1 MKQVTLLIVPI
12 IALASLS
19 ACARYESK
27 ATPVSTEPA
36 GSASSM
42 PQSPN
47 SLPLGSA
54 VDAPLTRATGN
65 VGTTRVGPS
74 SPARRAPQR

>member
-1 MKQVTLLIVPI
+1 MKQATLLIAPI
-12 IALASLS
+12 IAIVSLS
-19 ACARYESK
+19 ACSRYESK
-27 ATPVSTEPA
+27 ATPVSTEPT

-42 PQSPN
+42 PQPPN

-54 VDAPLTRATGN
+54 VDAPLTRATGD

-74 SPARRAPQR
+74 TPARSAPLR